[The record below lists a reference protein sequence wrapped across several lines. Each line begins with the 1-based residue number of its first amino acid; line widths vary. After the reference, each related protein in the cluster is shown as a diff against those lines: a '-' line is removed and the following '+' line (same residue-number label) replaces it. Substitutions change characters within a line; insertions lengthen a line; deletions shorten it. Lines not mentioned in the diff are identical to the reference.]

1 MTSLTRAHVSS
12 TSFDTAEM
20 SIARQHLLDFIDCYV
35 MFVEQLVDD
44 IREPEYVCDQQEITF
59 P

>member
-1 MTSLTRAHVSS
+1 
-12 TSFDTAEM
+12 M